1 MDFFKQ
7 TIKRS
12 PNGRYIV
19 KWPWKENKE
28 NLPSNFSLAYRR
40 FLGLM
45 ERLKKNPDLMLEYE
59 KIIESDIK
67 RGVLEDADRNKG
79 SIEHFLPHH
88 PVITTKKVRI
98 VYDAS
103 AKIRGGK
110 SLNEL
115 LYRGPIIM
123 PELAG
128 MLIRFRLPEIA
139 IWADIEKAFHC
150 LELDP
155 EDREVLKLIWLKDPR
170 MNLREFISNNLEFN
184 EDLPME
190 DRLDKSK
197 PKILG
202 IPWNIE
208 TDRISIAFPT
218 VGSSV
223 KVNKRLV
230 LKQLASVFDPLGLAS
245 PSLLPAKLFFQSLW
259 EKPREWDNILT
270 EEEANKW
277 LNITEKWKVSP
288 IEIKRKII
296 GKIGDYQLHVFCDAS
311 KDAYASCVYMRCLIN
326 GKMSVNILYAR
337 NRLRPKKMSVSIPR
351 MELLGVLIATRAIK
365 FVENQIEIRSHEDL
379 KFGYTPTECNPA
391 DIATRGCAP
400 VELST
405 NYLWWTGPEWLTN
418 DSWPVELN
426 FVVENKEENN
436 PEEKFNFEV
445 NQINNKDCDN
455 LIDFNKLNSWN
466 KIIKIILF
474 VSLFTRIWMNKCK
487 KKVKSEFV

>member
-1 MDFFKQ
+1 
-7 TIKRS
+7 
-12 PNGRYIV
+12 
-19 KWPWKENKE
+19 
-28 NLPSNFSLAYRR
+28 
-40 FLGLM
+40 
-45 ERLKKNPDLMLEYE
+45 
-59 KIIESDIK
+59 
-67 RGVLEDADRNKG
+67 
-79 SIEHFLPHH
+79 
-88 PVITTKKVRI
+88 
-98 VYDAS
+98 
-103 AKIRGGK
+103 
-110 SLNEL
+110 
-115 LYRGPIIM
+115 
-123 PELAG
+123 
-128 MLIRFRLPEIA
+128 
-139 IWADIEKAFHC
+139 
-150 LELDP
+150 
-155 EDREVLKLIWLKDPR
+155 
-170 MNLREFISNNLEFN
+170 
-184 EDLPME
+184 ME

-311 KDAYASCVYMRCLIN
+311 KDAYASCVYM
-326 GKMSVNILYAR
+326 
-337 NRLRPKKMSVSIPR
+337 
-351 MELLGVLIATRAIK
+351 
-365 FVENQIEIRSHEDL
+365 SHEDL

-487 KKVKSEFV
+487 KKVKSEFVESLSKNGKHTGVD